1 MLKFIQKLPGGIM
14 VVPMVIGA
22 IINTFCPEIV
32 QIGSFTTGL
41 FSASAVPALIGLILF
56 AIGTQI
62 KLKDAP
68 QAIKRG
74 GVLLGVK
81 YVVGA
86 SIAIFITKFFGA
98 QGILGISSLAILVA
112 LISTNSGLYM
122 ALVGTYGDS
131 QDLAA
136 QAVLNIGD
144 GPFLTLVTLGAAGL
158 AEIPLMSLAAAI
170 MPLIIGIILGNLDND
185 LRKLMAPT
193 VGIVLPFAGFA
204 LGGTINFFDILKAG
218 PTGLILALVVLLV
231 SGLSALLADRGIN
244 RRPGYAGMATATT
257 AGNAIATPAAVAL
270 IDPTYQPYVVSATT
284 QIAAVVIITAVITPM
299 LTSFVAKKYG
309 CPKFQ
314 ELKVTEADTSS
325 VNS

>member
-1 MLKFIQKLPGGIM
+1 MLKFIQKMPGGIM

-74 GVLLGVK
+74 GVILGVK

-86 SIAIFITKFFGA
+86 SIAIFITKVFGA

-170 MPLIIGIILGNLDND
+170 MPLIIGIILGNLDDD

-218 PTGLILALVVLLV
+218 PTGLILALVVIVV
-231 SGLSALLADRGIN
+231 SGLVGFLSDRYIN
-244 RRPGYAGMATATT
+244 KRPGYGGMATATT

-299 LTSFVAKKYG
+299 LTSYVAKKYG

-314 ELKVTEADTSS
+314 QLKVTEADGSS